1 MLRYS
6 SVLKRKKKLSDNK
19 INTFNHRN
27 RGVEVLLYGGK
38 RKQPKNFH
46 IIFEK
51 LVCFL
56 KREVTIYFEF
66 SLTVKKK

>member
-1 MLRYS
+1 MSNLNN
-6 SVLKRKKKLSDNK
+6 D
-19 INTFNHRN
+19 IHMN
-27 RGVEVLLYGGK
+27 RGVEFILHGGK
-38 RKQPKNFH
+38 RKQQKDFH

-66 SLTVKKK
+66 SLVVKKKRR

>member
-1 MLRYS
+1 MTDLNN
-6 SVLKRKKKLSDNK
+6 D
-19 INTFNHRN
+19 IHTN
-27 RGVEVLLYGGK
+27 RGVEFILHGGK

-66 SLTVKKK
+66 SLEIKKKRR